1 MFERLLTGI
10 IEVVMRS
17 TYWVLLLGLFFVA
30 GCNVSKK
37 AAKSVNN
44 GEYDVAVDQYKK
56 LVSKN
61 ATSPDLNF
69 QLAEAYRK
77 SNNIGQAAPYY
88 RVALQNGLVEEMAW
102 FHYAQSLKA
111 TGKYEEAKDALG
123 DYLLKASNPSV
134 KKLAENDLAGL
145 EKLDLL
151 KDRESY
157 YRVKNLETLN
167 TPAAEYSPVYNKGDL
182 YFTSNRDGGKVYKTT
197 GTGFTDIYSVK
208 TRGAVVDLT
217 SLRALDPII
226 NDPGVNEGSVAFSSD
241 GFTMIFAKGNTGKGS
256 DADQIN
262 LFFTRYRNGR
272 WSVPRPV
279 NVNEPASWD
288 SSPALSPDG
297 ATLYWASDRPGGF
310 GGSDIY
316 SATLNN
322 RGRWVDIRNLGP
334 EINTAGVE
342 AFPYVAEDGSLYFS
356 SDGHPGLGRLDIFV
370 AKRQGGAMRVDNL
383 GAPVN
388 SEGDDFGMFLFNPT
402 RGFFSSNRPGGK
414 GDDDIYTFVNDDPNL
429 KIINFY
435 LAGTTVTPTDAAGE
449 EILGNTKVRLL
460 DVKGD
465 KLVSETF
472 TGDDG
477 SFKFQVFGEENYYL
491 VAEKPDYF
499 TTRIDFSTVGK
510 TPDRETLTE
519 TITNINFKTK
529 ISLDKIVML
538 KPIVMENIYY
548 DLDKADIRPDAA
560 IELDKL
566 AQLMRDNPEI
576 EIELAS
582 HTDDRAPDDYNL
594 DLSDRRARSA
604 VQYLVSQGINTTR
617 MVARGYGE
625 TQLIIK
631 NAGTEEEHQINRRT
645 EFKVTSYDKS
655 KFTIEDEDQPNSAED
670 DEFDKYFKRG
680 NGGAQQ

>member
-1 MFERLLTGI
+1 
-10 IEVVMRS
+10 MRN
-17 TYWVLLLGLFFVA
+17 TCLGLVLGLFFLA
-30 GCNVSKK
+30 GCSVSKK
-37 AAKSVNN
+37 AEKSYANA
-44 GEYDVAVDQYKK
+44 EYDVAIDQYQTLVKK
-56 LVSKN
+56 N
-61 ATSPDLNF
+61 PRDPDLNYR
-69 QLAEAYRK
+69 LAEAYKK
-77 SNNIGQAAPYY
+77 SNKIGQGAPYY
-88 RVALQNGLVEEMAW
+88 RAAIQNGIDDEMAW
-102 FHYAQSLKA
+102 FEYAQALKA
-111 TGKYEEAKDALG
+111 VGKYDDAKDALN
-123 DYLLKASNPSV
+123 DYLLKASTPSI
-134 KKLAENDLAGL
+134 KKLAEDDLASL

-157 YRVKNLETLN
+157 YRVKNLETVN
-167 TPAAEYSPVYNKGDL
+167 TPATEYSPVYNKGDL
-182 YFTSNRDGGKVYKTT
+182 YFTSNRDGGKVYKAT

-217 SLRALDPII
+217 SLKALDPVI

-241 GFTMIFAKGNTGKGS
+241 GFTMIFAKGNTGKSS
-256 DADQIN
+256 DAEQIN

-272 WSVPRPV
+272 WSTPRPV
-279 NVNEPASWD
+279 NVNEPSSWD
-288 SSPALSPDG
+288 SSPAMSPDG
-297 ATLYWASDRPGGF
+297 TTLYWASDRPGGL

-334 EINTAGVE
+334 EINTAGDE
-342 AFPYVAEDGSLYFS
+342 AFPYMAEDGSLYFS
-356 SDGHPGLGRLDIFV
+356 SNGHPGLGSMDIFV

-388 SEGDDFGMFLFNPT
+388 SEGDDFGLFLFNPT

-429 KIINFY
+429 KIINFH
-435 LAGTTVTPTDAAGE
+435 LAGTTVTPDATGTD

-460 DVKGD
+460 DEKDD
-465 KLVSETF
+465 KLISETF

-477 SFKFQVFGEENYYL
+477 SFNFQVFGEENYYL

-510 TPDRETLTE
+510 TPDRSTLTE
-519 TITNINFKTK
+519 LITNITFETK
-529 ISLDKIVML
+529 IRLDKIIMQ
-538 KPIVMENIYY
+538 KPIVLENIYY
-548 DLDKADIRPDAA
+548 DLDKDDIRADAA
-560 IELDKL
+560 VELDKL

-604 VQYLVSQGINTTR
+604 VRYLVSQGINASR

-631 NAGTEEEHQINRRT
+631 EAQTEEEHQVNRRT
-645 EFKVTSYDKS
+645 EFKVTKYDKS
-655 KFTIEDEDQPNSAED
+655 KFIIEDEDQPGSLED

-680 NGGAQQ
+680 NGGEQQ

>member
-1 MFERLLTGI
+1 
-10 IEVVMRS
+10 MRN
-17 TYWVLLLGLFFVA
+17 TCLGLVLGLFFLA
-30 GCNVSKK
+30 GCSVSKK
-37 AAKSVNN
+37 AEKSYANA
-44 GEYDVAVDQYKK
+44 EYDVAIDQYQTLVKK
-56 LVSKN
+56 N
-61 ATSPDLNF
+61 PRDPDLNYR
-69 QLAEAYRK
+69 LAEAYKK
-77 SNNIGQAAPYY
+77 SNKIGQGAPYY
-88 RVALQNGLVEEMAW
+88 RAAIQNGIDDEMAW
-102 FHYAQSLKA
+102 FEYAQALKA
-111 TGKYEEAKDALG
+111 VGKYDDAKDALN
-123 DYLLKASNPSV
+123 DYLLKASTPSI
-134 KKLAENDLAGL
+134 KKLAEDDLASL

-157 YRVKNLETLN
+157 YRVKNLETVN

-182 YFTSNRDGGKVYKTT
+182 YFTSNRDGGKVYKAT

-217 SLRALDPII
+217 SLKALDPII

-241 GFTMIFAKGNTGKGS
+241 GFTMIFAKGNTGKSS
-256 DADQIN
+256 DAEQIN

-272 WSVPRPV
+272 WSTPRPV
-279 NVNEPASWD
+279 NVNEPSSWD
-288 SSPALSPDG
+288 SSPAMSPDG
-297 ATLYWASDRPGGF
+297 TTLYWASDRPGGL

-334 EINTAGVE
+334 EINTAGDE
-342 AFPYVAEDGSLYFS
+342 AFPYMAEDGSLYFS
-356 SDGHPGLGRLDIFV
+356 SNGHPGLGSMDIFV

-388 SEGDDFGMFLFNPT
+388 SEGDDFGLFLFNPT

-429 KIINFY
+429 KIINFH
-435 LAGTTVTPTDAAGE
+435 LAGTTVTPDATGTD

-460 DVKGD
+460 DEKDD
-465 KLVSETF
+465 KLISETF

-477 SFKFQVFGEENYYL
+477 SFNFQVFGEENYYL

-499 TTRIDFSTVGK
+499 TTRIDFTTVGK
-510 TPDRETLTE
+510 TPDRSTLTE
-519 TITNINFKTK
+519 LITNITFETK
-529 ISLDKIVML
+529 IRLEKIIMQ
-538 KPIVMENIYY
+538 KPIVLENIYY
-548 DLDKADIRPDAA
+548 DLDKDDIRADAA
-560 IELDKL
+560 VELDKL

-604 VQYLVSQGINTTR
+604 VRYLVTQGINASR

-631 NAGTEEEHQINRRT
+631 DAQTEEEHQVNRRT
-645 EFKVTSYDKS
+645 EFKVTKYDKS
-655 KFTIEDEDQPNSAED
+655 KFIIEDEDQPGSLED

-680 NGGAQQ
+680 NGGEQQ

>member
-1 MFERLLTGI
+1 
-10 IEVVMRS
+10 MRN
-17 TYWVLLLGLFFVA
+17 TCLGLVLGLFFLA
-30 GCNVSKK
+30 GCSVSKK
-37 AAKSVNN
+37 AEKSYANA
-44 GEYDVAVDQYKK
+44 EYDVAINQYQTLVKK
-56 LVSKN
+56 N
-61 ATSPDLNF
+61 PRDPNLNYR
-69 QLAEAYRK
+69 LAEAYKK
-77 SNNIGQAAPYY
+77 SNKIGQGMPYY
-88 RVALQNGLVEEMAW
+88 RAAIQNGIDDEMAW
-102 FHYAQSLKA
+102 FEYAQSLKA
-111 TGKYEEAKDALG
+111 VGKYEDAKDALN
-123 DYLLKASNPSV
+123 DYLLKASTPSI
-134 KKLAENDLAGL
+134 KKLAEDDLASL

-157 YRVKNLETLN
+157 YRVKNLETVN

-182 YFTSNRDGGKVYKTT
+182 YFTSNRDGGKVYKAT

-217 SLRALDPII
+217 SLKALDPII
-226 NDPGVNEGSVAFSSD
+226 NDPGVNEGSVAFSPD
-241 GFTMIFAKGNTGKGS
+241 GYTMIFAKGNTGKSS
-256 DADQIN
+256 DAEQIN

-272 WSVPRPV
+272 WSTPRPV
-279 NVNEPASWD
+279 NVNEPSSWD
-288 SSPALSPDG
+288 SSPAMSPDG
-297 ATLYWASDRPGGF
+297 TTLFWASDRPGGL

-334 EINTAGVE
+334 EINTAGDE
-342 AFPYVAEDGSLYFS
+342 AFPYMAEDGSLYFS
-356 SDGHPGLGRLDIFV
+356 SNGHPGLGSMDIFV

-388 SEGDDFGMFLFNPT
+388 SEGDDFGLFLFNPT

-429 KIINFY
+429 KIINFH
-435 LAGTTVTPTDAAGE
+435 LAGTTVTPGVTGTD

-460 DVKGD
+460 DEKDD
-465 KLVSETF
+465 KLISETF

-477 SFKFQVFGEENYYL
+477 SFNFQVFGEENYYL

-510 TPDRETLTE
+510 TPDRSTLTE
-519 TITNINFKTK
+519 LITNVTFETK
-529 ISLDKIVML
+529 IRLEKIIMQ
-538 KPIVMENIYY
+538 KPIVLENIYY
-548 DLDKADIRPDAA
+548 DLDKDDIRADAA
-560 IELDKL
+560 LELDKL

-604 VQYLVSQGINTTR
+604 VRYLVSQGINASR

-631 NAGTEEEHQINRRT
+631 EAQTEEEHQVNRRT
-645 EFKVTSYDKS
+645 EFKVTKYDKS
-655 KFTIEDEDQPNSAED
+655 KFIIEDEDQPGSLQD

-680 NGGAQQ
+680 NGGEQE

>member
-1 MFERLLTGI
+1 
-10 IEVVMRS
+10 MRN
-17 TYWVLLLGLFFVA
+17 TCLGLVLGLFFLA
-30 GCNVSKK
+30 GCSVSKK
-37 AAKSVNN
+37 AEKSYANA
-44 GEYDVAVDQYKK
+44 EYDVAIDQYQTLVKK
-56 LVSKN
+56 N
-61 ATSPDLNF
+61 PRDPDLNYR
-69 QLAEAYRK
+69 LAEAYKK
-77 SNNIGQAAPYY
+77 SNKIGQGAPYY
-88 RVALQNGLVEEMAW
+88 RAAIQNGIDDEMAW
-102 FHYAQSLKA
+102 FEYAQALKA
-111 TGKYEEAKDALG
+111 VGKYDDAKDALN
-123 DYLLKASNPSV
+123 DYLLKASTPSI
-134 KKLAENDLAGL
+134 KKLAEDDLASL

-157 YRVKNLETLN
+157 YRVKNLETVN

-182 YFTSNRDGGKVYKTT
+182 YFTSNRDGGKVYKAT

-217 SLRALDPII
+217 SLKALDPVI

-241 GFTMIFAKGNTGKGS
+241 GFTMIFAKGNTGKSS
-256 DADQIN
+256 DAEQIN

-272 WSVPRPV
+272 WSTPRPV
-279 NVNEPASWD
+279 NVNEPSSWD
-288 SSPALSPDG
+288 SSPAMSPDG
-297 ATLYWASDRPGGF
+297 TTLYWASDRPGGL

-334 EINTAGVE
+334 EINTAGDE
-342 AFPYVAEDGSLYFS
+342 AFPYMAEDGSLYFS
-356 SDGHPGLGRLDIFV
+356 SNGHPGLGSMDIFV

-388 SEGDDFGMFLFNPT
+388 SEGDDFGLFLFNPT

-429 KIINFY
+429 KIINFH
-435 LAGTTVTPTDAAGE
+435 LAGTTVTPDATGTD

-460 DVKGD
+460 DEKDD
-465 KLVSETF
+465 KLISETF

-477 SFKFQVFGEENYYL
+477 SFNFQVFGEENYYL

-510 TPDRETLTE
+510 TPDRSTLTE
-519 TITNINFKTK
+519 LITNVTFETK
-529 ISLDKIVML
+529 IRLDKIIMQ
-538 KPIVMENIYY
+538 KPIVLENIYY
-548 DLDKADIRPDAA
+548 DLDKDDIRTDAA
-560 IELDKL
+560 VELDKL

-604 VQYLVSQGINTTR
+604 VRYLVSQGINASR

-631 NAGTEEEHQINRRT
+631 EAQTEEEHQVNRRT
-645 EFKVTSYDKS
+645 EFKVTKYDKS
-655 KFTIEDEDQPNSAED
+655 KFIIEDEDQPGSLED

-680 NGGAQQ
+680 NGGEQQ

>member
-1 MFERLLTGI
+1 
-10 IEVVMRS
+10 MRN
-17 TYWVLLLGLFFVA
+17 TCLGLVLGLFFLA
-30 GCNVSKK
+30 GCSVSKK
-37 AAKSVNN
+37 AEKSYANA
-44 GEYDVAVDQYKK
+44 EYDVAIDQYQTLVKK
-56 LVSKN
+56 N
-61 ATSPDLNF
+61 PRDPDLNYR
-69 QLAEAYRK
+69 LAEAYKK
-77 SNNIGQAAPYY
+77 SNKIGQGAPYY
-88 RVALQNGLVEEMAW
+88 RAAIQNGIDDEMAW
-102 FHYAQSLKA
+102 FEYAQALKA
-111 TGKYEEAKDALG
+111 VGKYDDAKDALN
-123 DYLLKASNPSV
+123 DYLLKASTPSI
-134 KKLAENDLAGL
+134 KKLAEDDLASL

-157 YRVKNLETLN
+157 YRVKNLETVN

-182 YFTSNRDGGKVYKTT
+182 YFTSNRDGGKVYKAT

-217 SLRALDPII
+217 SLKALDPVI

-241 GFTMIFAKGNTGKGS
+241 GFTMIFAKGNTGKSS
-256 DADQIN
+256 DAEQIN

-272 WSVPRPV
+272 WSTPRPV
-279 NVNEPASWD
+279 NVNEPSSWD
-288 SSPALSPDG
+288 SSPAMSPDG
-297 ATLYWASDRPGGF
+297 TTLYWASDRPGGL

-334 EINTAGVE
+334 EINTAGDE
-342 AFPYVAEDGSLYFS
+342 AFPYMAEDGSLYFS
-356 SDGHPGLGRLDIFV
+356 SNGHPGLGSMDIFV

-388 SEGDDFGMFLFNPT
+388 SEGDDFGLFLFNPT

-429 KIINFY
+429 KIINFH
-435 LAGTTVTPTDAAGE
+435 LAGTTVTPGVTGTD

-460 DVKGD
+460 DEKDD
-465 KLVSETF
+465 KLISETF

-477 SFKFQVFGEENYYL
+477 SFNFQVFGEENYYL

-510 TPDRETLTE
+510 TPDRSTLTE
-519 TITNINFKTK
+519 LITNVTFETK
-529 ISLDKIVML
+529 IRLEKIIMQ
-538 KPIVMENIYY
+538 KPIVLENIYY
-548 DLDKADIRPDAA
+548 DLDKDDIRADAA
-560 IELDKL
+560 VELDKL

-604 VQYLVSQGINTTR
+604 VRYLVSQGINASR

-631 NAGTEEEHQINRRT
+631 EAQTEEEHQVNRRT
-645 EFKVTSYDKS
+645 EFKVTKYDKS
-655 KFTIEDEDQPNSAED
+655 KFIIEDEDQPGSLED

-680 NGGAQQ
+680 NGGEQQ

>member
-37 AAKSVNN
+37 ATKSVNN

-61 ATSPDLNF
+61 ATNPDLNF

-123 DYLLKASNPSV
+123 DYLLKASSPSV

-157 YRVKNLETLN
+157 YRVKNLETIN

-279 NVNEPASWD
+279 NVNDPASWD

-334 EINTAGVE
+334 EINTAGDE

-435 LAGTTVTPTDAAGE
+435 LTGTTVTPTDAGGE

-491 VAEKPDYF
+491 VAEKQDYF

-510 TPDRETLTE
+510 TPNRETLTE
-519 TITNINFKTK
+519 MITNIDFETK

-538 KPIVMENIYY
+538 KPIVMDNIYY

-604 VQYLVSQGINTTR
+604 VQYLVSQGINATR

>member
-1 MFERLLTGI
+1 
-10 IEVVMRS
+10 MRN
-17 TYWVLLLGLFFVA
+17 TCLGLVLGLFFLA
-30 GCNVSKK
+30 GCSVSKK
-37 AAKSVNN
+37 AEKSYANA
-44 GEYDVAVDQYKK
+44 EYDVAINQYQTLVKK
-56 LVSKN
+56 N
-61 ATSPDLNF
+61 PRDPDLNYR
-69 QLAEAYRK
+69 LAEAYKK
-77 SNNIGQAAPYY
+77 SNKIGQGMPYY
-88 RVALQNGLVEEMAW
+88 RAAIQNGIDDEMAW
-102 FHYAQSLKA
+102 FDYAQALKA
-111 TGKYEEAKDALG
+111 VGKYEDAKDALN
-123 DYLLKASNPSV
+123 DYLLKASTPSI
-134 KKLAENDLAGL
+134 KKLAEDDLASL

-157 YRVKNLETLN
+157 YRVKNLETVN

-182 YFTSNRDGGKVYKTT
+182 YFTSNRDGGRVYKAT

-217 SLRALDPII
+217 SLKALDPII
-226 NDPGVNEGSVAFSSD
+226 NDPGVNEGSVAFSPD
-241 GFTMIFAKGNTGKGS
+241 GYTMIFAKGNTGKSS
-256 DADQIN
+256 DAEQIN

-272 WSVPRPV
+272 WSTPRPV
-279 NVNEPASWD
+279 NVNEPSSWD
-288 SSPALSPDG
+288 SSPAMSPDG
-297 ATLYWASDRPGGF
+297 TTLYWASDRPGGL

-334 EINTAGVE
+334 EINTAGDE
-342 AFPYVAEDGSLYFS
+342 AFPYMAEDGSLYFS
-356 SDGHPGLGRLDIFV
+356 SNGHPGLGSMDIFV

-388 SEGDDFGMFLFNPT
+388 SEGDDFGLFLFNPT

-429 KIINFY
+429 KIINFH
-435 LAGTTVTPTDAAGE
+435 LAGTTVTPGVTGTD

-460 DVKGD
+460 DEKDD
-465 KLVSETF
+465 KLISETF

-477 SFKFQVFGEENYYL
+477 SFNFQVFGEENYYL

-510 TPDRETLTE
+510 TPDRSTLTE
-519 TITNINFKTK
+519 LITNVTFETK
-529 ISLDKIVML
+529 IRLEKIIMQ
-538 KPIVMENIYY
+538 KPIVLENIYY
-548 DLDKADIRPDAA
+548 DLDKDDIRADAA
-560 IELDKL
+560 VELDKL

-604 VQYLVSQGINTTR
+604 VRYLVTQGINASR

-631 NAGTEEEHQINRRT
+631 EAQTEEEHQVNRRT
-645 EFKVTSYDKS
+645 EFKVTKYDKS
-655 KFTIEDEDQPNSAED
+655 KFIIEDEDQPGSLED

-680 NGGAQQ
+680 NGGEQE

>member
-1 MFERLLTGI
+1 
-10 IEVVMRS
+10 MRN
-17 TYWVLLLGLFFVA
+17 TCLGLVLGLFFLA
-30 GCNVSKK
+30 GCSVSKK
-37 AAKSVNN
+37 AEKSYANA
-44 GEYDVAVDQYKK
+44 EYDVAINQYQTLVKK
-56 LVSKN
+56 N
-61 ATSPDLNF
+61 PRDPDLNYR
-69 QLAEAYRK
+69 LAEAYKK
-77 SNNIGQAAPYY
+77 SNKIGQGMPYY
-88 RVALQNGLVEEMAW
+88 RAAIQNGIDDEMAW
-102 FHYAQSLKA
+102 FEYAQSLKA
-111 TGKYEEAKDALG
+111 VGKYEDAKDALN
-123 DYLLKASNPSV
+123 DYLLKASTPSI
-134 KKLAENDLAGL
+134 KKLAEDDLASL

-157 YRVKNLETLN
+157 YRVKNLETVN

-182 YFTSNRDGGKVYKTT
+182 YFTSNRDGGKVYKAT

-217 SLRALDPII
+217 SLKALDPII
-226 NDPGVNEGSVAFSSD
+226 NDPGVNEGSVAFSPD
-241 GFTMIFAKGNTGKGS
+241 GYTMIFAKGNTGKSS
-256 DADQIN
+256 DAEQIN

-272 WSVPRPV
+272 WSTPRPV
-279 NVNEPASWD
+279 NVNEPSSWD
-288 SSPALSPDG
+288 SSPAMSPDG
-297 ATLYWASDRPGGF
+297 TTLFWASDRPGGL

-334 EINTAGVE
+334 EINTAGDE
-342 AFPYVAEDGSLYFS
+342 AFPYMAEDGSLYFS
-356 SDGHPGLGRLDIFV
+356 SNGHPGLGSMDIFV

-388 SEGDDFGMFLFNPT
+388 SEGDDFGLFLFNPT

-429 KIINFY
+429 KIINFH
-435 LAGTTVTPTDAAGE
+435 LAGTTVTPGVTGTD

-460 DVKGD
+460 DEKDD
-465 KLVSETF
+465 KLISETF

-477 SFKFQVFGEENYYL
+477 SFNFQVFGEENYYL

-510 TPDRETLTE
+510 TPDRSTLTE
-519 TITNINFKTK
+519 LITNVTFETK
-529 ISLDKIVML
+529 IRLEKIIMQ
-538 KPIVMENIYY
+538 KPIVLENIYY
-548 DLDKADIRPDAA
+548 DLDKDDIRADAA
-560 IELDKL
+560 LELDKL

-604 VQYLVSQGINTTR
+604 VRYLVSQGINASR

-631 NAGTEEEHQINRRT
+631 EAQTEEEHQVNRRT
-645 EFKVTSYDKS
+645 EFKVTKYDKS
-655 KFTIEDEDQPNSAED
+655 KFIIEDEDQPGSLQD

-680 NGGAQQ
+680 NGGEQE

>member
-1 MFERLLTGI
+1 FE
-10 IEVVMRS
+10 
-17 TYWVLLLGLFFVA
+17 
-30 GCNVSKK
+30 
-37 AAKSVNN
+37 
-44 GEYDVAVDQYKK
+44 
-56 LVSKN
+56 
-61 ATSPDLNF
+61 
-69 QLAEAYRK
+69 
-77 SNNIGQAAPYY
+77 
-88 RVALQNGLVEEMAW
+88 
-102 FHYAQSLKA
+102 YAQALKA
-111 TGKYEEAKDALG
+111 VGKYDDAKDALN
-123 DYLLKASNPSV
+123 DYLLKASTPSI
-134 KKLAENDLAGL
+134 KKLAEDDLASL

-157 YRVKNLETLN
+157 YRVKNLETVN

-182 YFTSNRDGGKVYKTT
+182 YFTSNRDGGKVYKAT

-217 SLRALDPII
+217 SLKALDPVI

-241 GFTMIFAKGNTGKGS
+241 GFTMIFAKGNTGKSS
-256 DADQIN
+256 DAEQIN

-272 WSVPRPV
+272 WSTPRPV
-279 NVNEPASWD
+279 NVNEPSSWD
-288 SSPALSPDG
+288 SSPAMSPDG
-297 ATLYWASDRPGGF
+297 TTLYWASDRPGGL

-334 EINTAGVE
+334 EINTAGDE
-342 AFPYVAEDGSLYFS
+342 AFPYMAEDGSLYFS
-356 SDGHPGLGRLDIFV
+356 SNGHPGLGSMDIFV

-388 SEGDDFGMFLFNPT
+388 SEGDDFGLFLFNPT

-429 KIINFY
+429 KIINFH
-435 LAGTTVTPTDAAGE
+435 LAGTTVTPDATGTD

-460 DVKGD
+460 DEKDD
-465 KLVSETF
+465 KLISETF

-477 SFKFQVFGEENYYL
+477 SFNFQVFGEENYYL

-510 TPDRETLTE
+510 TPDRSTLTE
-519 TITNINFKTK
+519 LITNVTFETK
-529 ISLDKIVML
+529 IRLEKIIMQ
-538 KPIVMENIYY
+538 KPIVLENIYY
-548 DLDKADIRPDAA
+548 DLDKDDIRADAA
-560 IELDKL
+560 VELDKL

-604 VQYLVSQGINTTR
+604 VRYLVTQGINASR

-631 NAGTEEEHQINRRT
+631 DAQTEEEHQVNRRT
-645 EFKVTSYDKS
+645 EFEVTKYDKS
-655 KFTIEDEDQPNSAED
+655 KFVIEDEDQPGSLED

-680 NGGAQQ
+680 NGGEQQ